1 MSSPRK
7 VKPSRLGDV
16 SSTDLSKRLIV
27 GNLLLSRDGR
37 AVREGSSRA
46 LSFPADRRRFHQLR
60 SQADLILIGGN
71 TARNEPYRTTPV
83 PLIVLSR
90 SAHAPSV
97 ASNHHASVLN
107 SSLTQ
112 ALSQIDPEFR
122 SILIEAGPSLI
133 KEALET
139 KLVETFYLTIS
150 NAEGDQDAPSYD
162 VSSALGAYALIEEEP
177 VDGGTFFTYSLAPT
191 PE

>member
-1 MSSPRK
+1 M
-7 VKPSRLGDV
+7 

-191 PE
+191 SE